1 MGTIKAPKGRPF
13 RSEESYLSERISR
26 SMVEPFL
33 KQKGYTN
40 IEDVRSKFG
49 KNESQLVSAVD
60 PNGDQVKLHVQ
71 LCWRR
76 GGGSSS
82 ETENGRG
89 ANQTFSAA
97 QLLAKIKDGDWEGS
111 IQAKLQRDASHGV
124 THSLFVQRE
133 DARFV
138 YAACIPLKAVL
149 PIWKRQRTTS
159 QRLIDQG
166 ALGPRKTKNHAANGS
181 SPTIWLQDDRTP
193 GAHRVADALWGH
205 KGVVDLV
212 QLADQVVERTGIDD
226 TFDDCS
232 VDYSQLGAD
241 GAPRVPVL
249 RSMVKRDH
257 KVRREVMNRAKGV
270 CESEECDESRSY
282 PGFLDVHH
290 ILGVEKSDRV
300 WNCVALC
307 PNCHREAHFAPKQD
321 AINAALLEY
330 ASKYRPQ

>member
-1 MGTIKAPKGRPF
+1 MATIETPEGRPF

-33 KQKGYTN
+33 KQKGYTD
-40 IEDVRSKFG
+40 IEDVRPRYG
-49 KNESQLVSAVD
+49 MNESQLVSAVD
-60 PNGDQVKLHVQ
+60 PNGEQVKLHVQ

-76 GGGSSS
+76 GGGD
-82 ETENGRG
+82 ETEKGRS
-89 ANQTFSAA
+89 ANQHQYSAA
-97 QLLAKIKDGDWEGS
+97 QLLAKIKDGDWEGT

-133 DARFV
+133 GARFV
-138 YAACIPLKAVL
+138 HAACVPLKAVL
-149 PIWKRQRTTS
+149 PIWKKQRTTS

-166 ALGPRKTKNHAANGS
+166 ASGPRKTKNHAANGS

-212 QLADQVVERTGIDD
+212 QLEDQVVERPVIDD
-226 TFDDCS
+226 TFDDCP

-241 GAPRVPVL
+241 CAPRVPVL
-249 RSMVKRDH
+249 RSMVKRDD
-257 KVRREVMNRAKGV
+257 KVRREVMNRAQGM
-270 CESEECDESRSY
+270 CESEGCDESRSY
-282 PGFLDVHH
+282 PGFFDVHH

-307 PNCHREAHFAPKQD
+307 PNCHREAHFAPMQD

-330 ASKYRPQ
+330 ASKYRPK